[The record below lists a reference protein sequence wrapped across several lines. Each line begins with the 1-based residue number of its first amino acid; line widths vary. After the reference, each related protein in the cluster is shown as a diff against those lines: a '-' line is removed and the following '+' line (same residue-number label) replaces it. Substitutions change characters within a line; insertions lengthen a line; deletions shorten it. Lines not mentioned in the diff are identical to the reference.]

1 MTRSIWSIGVWAV
14 LGLVGPGAAYA
25 QEARYVVMNLAG
37 HPDDEDGATMHY
49 YRHARDVEVHSVIF
63 TRGEG
68 GQNEIGP
75 ELYEALGA
83 IRTRETE
90 DAARRL
96 GTQVHYLNFYD
107 FGFSKEADETFDVW
121 GGRDHVTAT
130 LVELI
135 RSIKPDVIFTN
146 HDTVTVGPSR
156 QHGHHQ
162 AVGLAAWDAFERAAD
177 PEYHPD
183 QLSREGV
190 DLWQPKRLFQRYWS
204 RSDTFDAVVPI
215 GELKSAEGI
224 SYAQAAAEAL
234 HFHASQGMGQF
245 AVRLARRDAHYFHLL
260 RGVGVPTSGDL
271 LAGLTPEKRPTPTL
285 DYLIDSGRIAPGSRP
300 QVDDRLAVPGQSV
313 TLTWPAVAV
322 DGASG
327 RLSGIIDTTIVLS
340 SLGPTSIN
348 LRIPLDAT
356 PTRPAKVYQY
366 RRTLSSPPLR
376 YAVLSGGT
384 LLSGGY
390 VDLEVAPP
398 VHIEPVTE
406 TLRLRSGH
414 NVLRV
419 TGKAYDSGLDSIGV
433 SISVEA
439 GETTS
444 KSAKLVHT
452 RVSVDDLAAGASLP
466 ITMPVNAPMGNYD
479 IRIAINEDRAP
490 LEFIVQ
496 GRLFEAEAA
505 PNLSVGVVTSY
516 DDTLPTTLDDLG
528 VDYVMLDST
537 ALARGAFEGL
547 HTIVLDIRAYLIRS
561 DLRHYNDNL
570 LMWVEAGG
578 HLVVN
583 YHKTMEWNPREG
595 RPSWAPYPIEL
606 GRDRVTR
613 ETAPVSVR
621 HPTFMNY
628 PNQISSEAWDG
639 WVQERGLYFPARW
652 DDSYEEIFCMNDPG
666 EAEHCGS
673 TLLAQYG
680 NGTYLYTALVW
691 YRQLKANHPGAYRL
705 FANMISLPLN
715 PAAH

>member
-1 MTRSIWSIGVWAV
+1 MARTIWFVGIWAV
-14 LGLVGPGAAYA
+14 FGLAAACAAHA
-25 QEARYVVMNLAG
+25 QEARFVVMNLAG

-90 DAARRL
+90 AAARRL

-107 FGFSKEADETFDVW
+107 FGYSKEAGETFDIW

-130 LVELI
+130 LVGLI

-162 AVGLAAWDAFERAAD
+162 AVGLAAWDAFEHAAD
-177 PEYHPD
+177 PEYRPD

-190 DLWQPKRLFQRYWS
+190 DLWQPKRLFQRYWT
-204 RSDTFDAVVPI
+204 RPDTFDAVVPV
-215 GELKSAEGI
+215 GELKPAEGI

-245 AVRLARRDAHYFHLL
+245 AVRLAGRDVHYFRLL
-260 RGVGVPTSGDL
+260 RGVELPANGDL
-271 LAGLTPEKRPTPTL
+271 LAGLAPEQRPTPTL
-285 DYLIDSGRIAPGSRP
+285 AYLIDSGRIAPSSRP
-300 QVDDRLAVPGQSV
+300 QVDDRLAVPGQSIA
-313 TLTWPAVAV
+313 LIWPAVAV
-322 DGASG
+322 EGAFG
-327 RLSGIIDTTIVLS
+327 RLSGLIDTTIALS
-340 SLGPTSIN
+340 SPGPTQVN
-348 LRIPLDAT
+348 LRIPPDAT

-366 RRTLSSPPLR
+366 MRTSSGPPLR
-376 YAVLSGGT
+376 YAVLSGGA
-384 LLSGGY
+384 LLSAGY

-398 VHIEPVTE
+398 VHVEPLAE
-406 TLRLRSGH
+406 TLRLKPGH
-414 NVLRV
+414 NVLSV
-419 TGKAYDSGLDSIGV
+419 AGKAYDSGLDSIRV
-433 SISVEA
+433 SISVDSGEA
-439 GETTS
+439 TS
-444 KSAKLVHT
+444 ESARLEHALI
-452 RVSVDDLAAGASLP
+452 SAHDLAAGAILP
-466 ITMPVNAPMGNYD
+466 IAVPANAASGNYN

-490 LEFIVQ
+490 LEFEVQ
-496 GRLFEAEAA
+496 GRLFDAEAA

-516 DDTLPTTLDDLG
+516 DDTLPAALDDLG
-528 VDYVMLDST
+528 VNYAILDST
-537 ALARGAFEGL
+537 ALAESRFNGL
-547 HTIVLDIRAYLIRS
+547 HTIVIDIRAYLVRS
-561 DLRHYNDNL
+561 DLRRYNDNL
-570 LMWVEAGG
+570 LSWVEAGG

-583 YHKTMEWNPREG
+583 YHKTMEWNPRES

-621 HPTFMNY
+621 RPTLMHF
-628 PNQISSEAWDG
+628 PNRIGPDAWDG

-652 DDSYEEIFCMNDPG
+652 DEAYEEIFCMNDPG

-680 NGTYLYTALVW
+680 EGTYLYTALVW

-715 PAAH
+715 PAVH